1 MNKNEQTTESAPET
15 TQNQNNPDILYVD
28 INPDA
33 PVTEIE
39 SLCMNCHEKG
49 TTRILM
55 TKIPFFKEIIIMAFT
70 CPHCGYRSN
79 EVEPGEALSEH
90 GIHFTLTVQTP
101 KDLNRRVIKSN
112 FATIKV
118 PCCGLE
124 IPPKT
129 QKGKLTT
136 VEGFLSTTKENFST
150 SLKEGLYSEMGEE
163 FNSKI
168 NELINNLTDALEGKK
183 FPFEFSLDDPSGNS
197 FIENPYAPQT
207 DPGIKVEYYE
217 RTKEMTEEMGYSYEN
232 QKEEMKGSTGD
243 KEEKKEA
250 ASTIT
255 VSKKEENQNFVQPS
269 YYDKKKDFTVYKSN
283 SEISN
288 HIIDFTQ
295 SIENKENSIKEE
307 ALSFPTNCY
316 CCQAPGDMHTCL
328 CTIPFFKEIII
339 SCFKCDKCGYKTTEV
354 KGGGGISEKGAKLT
368 LKVQKEEDLNRDV
381 FKSETSKIVI
391 PEIGFETSDGSMGSM
406 YTTVEGII
414 DKLTENLTNTPFSAG
429 DSCVDNSID
438 IFVKKL
444 KELKELKKEFTLII
458 DDPLAN
464 CFIFP
469 IGEPEKDTRLV
480 KEEYERTFE
489 QNEELGI
496 NDMKVDNY

>member
-1 MNKNEQTTESAPET
+1 MEQSPNTNQTNDVQPEHK
-15 TQNQNNPDILYVD
+15 NPDVLYVD

-39 SLCMNCHEKG
+39 SLCMSCHEKG

-55 TKIPFFKEIIIMAFT
+55 TKIPFFKDIIIMSFS
-70 CPHCGYRSN
+70 CPHCGFRSN
-79 EVEPGEALSEH
+79 EVEPGEALSDH
-90 GIHFTLTVQTP
+90 GINFKLTVQTS

-124 IPPKT
+124 IPPNT

-136 VEGFLSTTKENFST
+136 VEGFLSTTRDQFTQSMND
-150 SLKEGLYSEMGEE
+150 GLYSQMGDE
-163 FNSKI
+163 FNAKI
-168 NELINNLTDALEGKK
+168 KELIQNLNDALDGKK
-183 FPFEFSLDDPSGNS
+183 YPFEFTLDDPSGNS
-197 FIENPYAPQT
+197 FIENPYAPQS

-217 RTKEMTEEMGYSYEN
+217 RTKEMTESMGYSYEN
-232 QKEEMKGSTGD
+232 QKEELGKKED
-243 KEEKKEA
+243 KKVEEDKKETTSENKEKKD
-250 ASTIT
+250 
-255 VSKKEENQNFVQPS
+255 FVAPT

-283 SEISN
+283 SSISN
-288 HIIDFTQ
+288 HIIDFTK
-295 SIENKENSIKEE
+295 SIENKEDSIKEE
-307 ALSFPTNCY
+307 SLAFPTNCY
-316 CCQAPGDMHTCL
+316 CCQAPGEMHTCL
-328 CTIPFFKEIII
+328 CTIPYFKEIII
-339 SCFKCDKCGYKTTEV
+339 SCFKCDQCGYKTTEV
-354 KGGGGISEKGAKLT
+354 KGGGGISEKGAKITLT
-368 LKVQKEEDLNRDV
+368 VKNEEDLNRDV

-406 YTTVEGII
+406 YTTVEGVI
-414 DKLTENLTNTPFSAG
+414 DKLCENLANTPFSAG
-429 DSCVDNSID
+429 DSKVDNSID
-438 IFVKKL
+438 LFVQKLKGL
-444 KELKELKKEFTLII
+444 KELKQEFTLIL

-464 CFIFP
+464 CFVFP
-469 IGEPEKDTRLV
+469 VGDPEKDTRLK